1 MFCMFLT
8 IIPIFISIRCY
19 LPFYIY
25 IHHLFN
31 LNYKS
36 KKLSIGSCEKH
47 GDRPLSS
54 HHRKLIFD
62 LLVFKQTALH
72 TFYISLSLSLS
83 LTDTHTHTHIYI
95 YIYMMFLDRILSLSV
110 LRRHRQTALIMI
122 LFFFFWYKILEIV
135 SSKNLKKANK

>member
-19 LPFYIY
+19 LLFYIY
-25 IHHLFN
+25 ISIIFLILIIN
-31 LNYKS
+31 L

-47 GDRPLSS
+47 GPCPNKKTDRWAVTIVSLSLISLSS
-54 HHRKLIFD
+54 NKRHCTHF
-62 LLVFKQTALH
+62 T
-72 TFYISLSLSLS
+72 SLSLSQ
-83 LTDTHTHTHIYI
+83 THTHTHIYIYI

-122 LFFFFWYKILEIV
+122 LFFFFFLV
-135 SSKNLKKANK
+135 

>member
-72 TFYISLSLSLS
+72 TFYISLSLSL
-83 LTDTHTHTHIYI
+83 TDTHTHIYIYI

-122 LFFFFWYKILEIV
+122 LFFFFFLV
-135 SSKNLKKANK
+135 

>member
-47 GDRPLSS
+47 GPCPNKNTDR
-54 HHRKLIFD
+54 
-62 LLVFKQTALH
+62 
-72 TFYISLSLSLS
+72 
-83 LTDTHTHTHIYI
+83 
-95 YIYMMFLDRILSLSV
+95 
-110 LRRHRQTALIMI
+110 
-122 LFFFFWYKILEIV
+122 
-135 SSKNLKKANK
+135 